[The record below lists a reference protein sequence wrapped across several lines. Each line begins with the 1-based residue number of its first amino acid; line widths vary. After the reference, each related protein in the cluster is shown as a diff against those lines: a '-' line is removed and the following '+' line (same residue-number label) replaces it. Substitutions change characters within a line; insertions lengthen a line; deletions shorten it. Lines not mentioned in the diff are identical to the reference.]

1 MFDSNGRTLAVRSNQ
16 AVLPS
21 SDPAIRAQAGDRAA
35 AGGPR
40 AAPSHRPGLLSRM
53 ARAARDVVHEAR
65 ASGDVPL
72 PHLYRGRDYHKDRE
86 AA

>member
-1 MFDSNGRTLAVRSNQ
+1 MFDANGRMLAVRSNQ

-21 SDPAIRAQAGDRAA
+21 SDLAGRARTGDRAPM
-35 AGGPR
+35 AGPW
-40 AAPSHRPGLLSRM
+40 ASHRPGLLSRM

-72 PHLYRGRDYHKDRE
+72 PHLYRGRDYHKERQ

>member
-1 MFDSNGRTLAVRSNQ
+1 MFDANGRTLMVRSNQ
-16 AVLPS
+16 AVLPP
-21 SDPAIRAQAGDRAA
+21 SDCADRAQAGDRAA
-35 AGGPR
+35 SGGPWS
-40 AAPSHRPGLLSRM
+40 ATSPRPGFLSRM

-72 PHLYRGRDYHKDRE
+72 PHLYRGRDYHKGRE